1 MIATALKCLLCLV
14 GIWLSIATVS
24 ATDDINA
31 RARTLMGSTR
41 DTSFPR
47 QWAAYQVYAYNTL
60 DQAAFQR
67 PYQDA
72 INQLPTAVK
81 RSDGPWLAPMK
92 MKSAL
97 NRFLISPE
105 GEFVYISGCKP
116 QNCGNSVGVLLDPV
130 TGKLA
135 LLLEKPIG
143 KPKEKRYRRWLVGDH
158 TPAMAALLEAV
169 RAAEKSGYNRLPLP
183 AEGRAKAAAALAR

>member
-1 MIATALKCLLCLV
+1 MIADALKCPLCLV
-14 GIWLSIATVS
+14 GLWLSIAM
-24 ATDDINA
+24 AWAADDTNA
-31 RARTLMGSTR
+31 RALLDSAR
-41 DTSFPR
+41 DRPFPER
-47 QWAAYQVYAYNTL
+47 WMAYQVYAYRML

-67 PYQDA
+67 IYQDA
-72 INQLPTAVK
+72 INQLPAAIK

-97 NRFLISPE
+97 NRFLSSPE

-116 QNCGNSVGVLLDPV
+116 RSYGNSVGVLFEPA

-169 RAAEKSGYNRLPLP
+169 HAAEKSGYDRLPLP
-183 AEGRAKAAAALAR
+183 GKGRGKAAAALVR